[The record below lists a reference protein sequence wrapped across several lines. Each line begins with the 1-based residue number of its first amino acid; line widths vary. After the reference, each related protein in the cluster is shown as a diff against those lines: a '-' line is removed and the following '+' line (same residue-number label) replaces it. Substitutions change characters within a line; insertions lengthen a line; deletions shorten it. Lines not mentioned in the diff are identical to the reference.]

1 LLYKF
6 AALQEIQQAL
16 RAPFLNAAVDLAS
29 LVSVSPHLSEFL
41 GVWDAQISAR
51 NTPVVVALLTVLT
64 DILNVARR
72 VASTSAAAQAHTG
85 AATQGTAEHE
95 SRSAKGS
102 QAEHSKPATSD
113 ADHAAGQPQLPEP
126 QAASITAAANELA
139 THIVQSRLRPL
150 YHCLTSN
157 TRNLQHAGLA
167 LLTAVA
173 ALGPE
178 PASALVNAFDWTL
191 SSLPVLA
198 RPPR

>member
-1 LLYKF
+1 MLALAS

-16 RAPFLNAAVDLAS
+16 RAPLLNAAVDLAS

-72 VASTSAAAQAHTG
+72 VSSTSAAAEAHTEL
-85 AATQGTAEHE
+85 APQQGRTA
-95 SRSAKGS
+95 AKGS
-102 QAEHSKPATSD
+102 QGEHSKPATSD
-113 ADHAAGQPQLPEP
+113 ADPVAGQPQLPEA